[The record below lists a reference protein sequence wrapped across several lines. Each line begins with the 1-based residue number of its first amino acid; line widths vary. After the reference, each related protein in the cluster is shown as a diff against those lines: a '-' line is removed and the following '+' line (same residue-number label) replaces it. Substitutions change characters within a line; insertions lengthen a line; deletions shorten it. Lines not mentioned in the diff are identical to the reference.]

1 MFLFIFESIGTQE
14 LILIAIV
21 ALVFLGP
28 RKLPEYMRKAGK
40 MMNDF
45 RATTNEFKE
54 TWEREVNF
62 EEESKA
68 LSLDN
73 IDDESKKP
81 IARAAANTEP
91 AKPLIKEADP
101 EQIERM
107 KELAFGKEQVA
118 ADQVTGEEA
127 EKDEA
132 SDKGAW
138 L

>member
-62 EEESKA
+62 EEESRS

-73 IDDESKKP
+73 IDDEVKKP
-81 IARAAANTEP
+81 VARETVKVEAET
-91 AKPLIKEADP
+91 PLVKEADP

-107 KELAFGKEQVA
+107 KELAFGNEKGGAEQIT
-118 ADQVTGEEA
+118 ADEI